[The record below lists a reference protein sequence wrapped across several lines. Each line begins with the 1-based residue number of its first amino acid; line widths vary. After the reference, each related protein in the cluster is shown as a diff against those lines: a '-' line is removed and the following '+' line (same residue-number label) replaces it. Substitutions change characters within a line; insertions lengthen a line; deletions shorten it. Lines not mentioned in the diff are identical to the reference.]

1 MRVYDMAVIGGGP
14 GGCTAAL
21 YAARAGL
28 QVVILEQL
36 SAGGQMALTEH
47 IENYP
52 GFDAG
57 VDGFT
62 LGEQMQRGAERF
74 GAETLLAEVQRVTLR
89 TPIKQLDTS
98 EGAILSK
105 TVVLATGATPRMLG
119 LPGER
124 ELTGH
129 GVHYCAVCDGRAYR
143 GKTVAVIGGGSSAA
157 EDALTLSRF
166 AKKVYLIHRRDT
178 LRAEKIYA
186 KQLEEAKNVEF
197 CWNSTVEKLI
207 GTNRLTGVQIR
218 SGKDRTAQ
226 ELLCDGVF
234 VSIGRDPATE
244 LFRGQVKMDR
254 AGYLC
259 ADETT
264 KTDIPGVYAV
274 GDIRTK
280 PLRQIV
286 TAAADGAVAAHF
298 AGQYLHEQKVDA
310 EQI

>member
-105 TVVLATGATPRMLG
+105 TVVLATGATPRLLG

-124 ELTGH
+124 ELMGR

-157 EDALTLSRF
+157 
-166 AKKVYLIHRRDT
+166 
-178 LRAEKIYA
+178 
-186 KQLEEAKNVEF
+186 
-197 CWNSTVEKLI
+197 
-207 GTNRLTGVQIR
+207 
-218 SGKDRTAQ
+218 
-226 ELLCDGVF
+226 
-234 VSIGRDPATE
+234 
-244 LFRGQVKMDR
+244 
-254 AGYLC
+254 
-259 ADETT
+259 
-264 KTDIPGVYAV
+264 
-274 GDIRTK
+274 
-280 PLRQIV
+280 
-286 TAAADGAVAAHF
+286 DGAVAAHF